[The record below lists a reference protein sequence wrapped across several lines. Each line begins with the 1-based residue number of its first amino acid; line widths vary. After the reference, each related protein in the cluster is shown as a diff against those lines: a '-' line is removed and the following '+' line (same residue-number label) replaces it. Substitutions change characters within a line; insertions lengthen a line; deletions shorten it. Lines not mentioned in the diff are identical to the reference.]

1 MKWYHWTI
9 IATATIFALYGA
21 FIHYAA
27 WRRER
32 DSFVRNERLN
42 RFNVSAF
49 RGTRK
54 FDDPRWPS

>member
-1 MKWYHWTI
+1 MRWYHWVLLVVL
-9 IATATIFALYGA
+9 ALVLVYVA
-21 FIHYAA
+21 LDRYEA
-27 WRRER
+27 WRKSR